1 MSKKTLGII
10 IGVNAAVTTAAV
22 TIVNLLA
29 PEQAT
34 VVDGIITAVSGCID
48 GVCLVFM
55 KAMDTDSKK
64 A

>member
-1 MSKKTLGII
+1 MLT
-10 IGVNAAVTTAAV
+10 AAVTTAAV
-22 TIVNLLA
+22 TIVNLLC
-29 PEQAT
+29 PDQAT

-55 KAMDTDSKK
+55 KAMDTDNKK

>member
-10 IGVNAAVTTAAV
+10 IGINAAVTTAAV
-22 TIVNLLA
+22 TIVNLLV

-48 GVCLVFM
+48 GICLVFL
-55 KAMDTDSKK
+55 KALDTDK
-64 A
+64 